1 MELYRT
7 ILNENINELIKI
19 NLNNIFKYKTNKR
32 YLVDLNF
39 IKTNSK
45 ISGKIKDTYFK
56 INYGRF
62 KENCF
67 YLIISKK
74 FTTIFKID
82 QFKLIST
89 PYIVYCP
96 IYIYYNDSIPITLS
110 INTNFKVIEI
120 DPYEFYKN
128 TFYQKYLFGKYSM
141 KYSRKSIIMKFKH
154 SKLTIY
160 QTKSFNLDTVVK
172 QTINN
177 YRFKLT
183 KNLKLKRSVDYF
195 DIYSVNEFNKN
206 ITLDTTNILL
216 FNNYTYYIKYNLITR
231 ISEDFSG
238 YYEREMIHLNGSFNY
253 MSIELYYGFLNK
265 KTSKLVDEIK
275 NLDIIS
281 KYELWDLKNKYD
293 GIITKNTNNN
303 WNKIKFIL
311 NYKLNNIE

>member
-7 ILNENINELIKI
+7 ILNDNINQLIKI
-19 NLNNIFKYKTNKR
+19 NLDNIFKYKTNKR

-39 IKTNSK
+39 IETNSK

-74 FTTIFKID
+74 FTILVNISEL
-82 QFKLIST
+82 KLIST
-89 PYIVYCP
+89 SYIVFCP

-110 INTNFKVIEI
+110 INTNFKAIPNKY
-120 DPYEFYKN
+120 PYEFYKN

-160 QTKSFNLDTVVK
+160 QTKSFDLDTVIK
-172 QTINN
+172 QTTDN
-177 YRFKLT
+177 YR
-183 KNLKLKRSVDYF
+183 LKLKRRVDYF
-195 DIYSVNEFNKN
+195 DIYSVIEFNKN

-216 FNNYTYYIKYNLITR
+216 FNNYTYYIKYNLIKR
-231 ISEDFSG
+231 IFEDYSRFN
-238 YYEREMIHLNGSFNY
+238 ERDMIHFDGRFNY

-265 KTSKLVDEIK
+265 RNTKLIDEIQ

-281 KYELWDLKNKYD
+281 KYELWDFKNKYD
-293 GIITKNTNNN
+293 GIITKNSNYN
-303 WNKIKFIL
+303 WNKIKFVL